1 MFIEF
6 VPSFFVPVGCVAT
19 TLDDECRGLVKGKGK
34 FLMFA
39 RKYRFFFDVRVTDT
53 GMVDIKLRDDL
64 SHPKRGVADA
74 KYVMTDAG
82 EHQTYT
88 VRPEFIR
95 SMESIDLISESVS
108 VRAPQAPPS
117 VHVQMEE
124 RVPVVDRLKSLIPT
138 QFTLV
143 EEVEEKIPEDVLFHP
158 YFDCQGGLPAI
169 ASKMPDLFQVV
180 DGFIR
185 RRPSHIAPLST
196 NSLALTESAIPS
208 VAEKVQTMVC
218 GPGVPQWVSLT
229 SIYETLTMEEK
240 RSIKK
245 QFKSF
250 AGFLRAHGASVAI
263 SQDTLKVAK
272 WIAPSKASKTA
283 PASAAAAPG
292 DTPAAAAAGSVS
304 PSLPIRQ
311 LFTPTHVINELFDK
325 FPRNKSLSLTETL
338 RLLTFD
344 MRASLPKNIV
354 GWFDQNK
361 SYFVVE
367 NNHEANPDLVYIR
380 RATDTVPLDLAMAL
394 YPAIP
399 EEGIS
404 QGLLLEKLPESAQ
417 DVVRRLG
424 LANVVDSLSDW
435 LELVDGDVFRKK
447 TEAELENAI
456 QQEESKVRRLED
468 TNDDSEGN
476 AAASEAEQRFARPL
490 KFEGGMMQQQRGG
503 HFQRHN
509 RGQ

>member
-6 VPSFFVPVGCVAT
+6 VPTFFVPVGCVAT
-19 TLDDECRGLVKGKGK
+19 TLDDECRSLVKGKGK

-64 SHPKRGVADA
+64 SHPKRGAADA
-74 KYVMTDAG
+74 KYIMTDAG

-95 SMESIDLISESVS
+95 SMESIDLFSESVA

-124 RVPVVDRLKSLIPT
+124 RVPVVDRLKSLVPKE
-138 QFTLV
+138 FTLV

-185 RRPSHIAPLST
+185 RRPSHLAPLST
-196 NSLALTESAIPS
+196 NSLALRDSAIPS
-208 VAEKVQTMVC
+208 VAEKVQEMVC

-229 SIYETLTMEEK
+229 TIYETLTLEEK

-272 WIAPSKASKTA
+272 WIPPTASKQ
-283 PASAAAAPG
+283 AAATTAMPPVCTQ
-292 DTPAAAAAGSVS
+292 DQS
-304 PSLPIRQ
+304 PSSQLPVRKV
-311 LFTPTHVINELFDK
+311 FTPTHVINELFDK

-338 RLLTFD
+338 RLLTPD

-354 GWFDQNK
+354 GWFDSNR
-361 SYFVVE
+361 SYFVVD
-367 NNHEANPDLVYIR
+367 NNHETNPELVFIR
-380 RATDTVPLDLAMAL
+380 RATDTVPLDLALAL
-394 YPAIP
+394 YPLIP
-399 EEGIS
+399 AEGIS
-404 QGLLLEKLPESAQ
+404 QVLLLEKLSEAVQ

-424 LANVVDSLSDW
+424 LPNVVDSLADW

-447 TEAELENAI
+447 SEAELENAI
-456 QQEESKVRRLED
+456 QQEESKRRRIEESSED
-468 TNDDSEGN
+468 GDDN
-476 AAASEAEQRFARPL
+476 IAASEAEQRLARPL
-490 KFEGGMMQQQRGG
+490 KFEGGMVQERGG
-503 HFQRHN
+503 HRHS